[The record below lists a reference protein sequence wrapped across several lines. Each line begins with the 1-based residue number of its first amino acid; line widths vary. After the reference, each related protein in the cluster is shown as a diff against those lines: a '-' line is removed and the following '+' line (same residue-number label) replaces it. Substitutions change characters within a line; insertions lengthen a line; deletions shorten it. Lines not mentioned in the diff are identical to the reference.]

1 LKSLIIFTK
10 YHNQLLS
17 PDSLKSEEEIS
28 KVQILKLNKKGLSE
42 MTDRDD
48 FLYPRSRYYGEFTP
62 ENLVFNAN
70 LQEFAQ
76 KVSYLCAM
84 ETGGKITA
92 DQAYKEIKTMYR
104 ELKKTRKS
112 LGIGKKKPDDP
123 TPEEPQS

>member
-1 LKSLIIFTK
+1 
-10 YHNQLLS
+10 
-17 PDSLKSEEEIS
+17 
-28 KVQILKLNKKGLSE
+28 

-92 DQAYKEIKTMYR
+92 DQAYKEIKAMYR